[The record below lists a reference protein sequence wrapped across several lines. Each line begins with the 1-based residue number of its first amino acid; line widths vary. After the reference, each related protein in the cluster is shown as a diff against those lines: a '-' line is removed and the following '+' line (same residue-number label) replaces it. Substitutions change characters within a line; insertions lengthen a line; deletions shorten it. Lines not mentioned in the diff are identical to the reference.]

1 MKRLLLLSIIFLT
14 ACATPSPEEKKNEVF
29 QVQLYLSS
37 DRLYEFNSETPFT
50 GIARDTYVTGQ
61 LREKAFYKDGKPEG
75 LTEMYFKDGK
85 LWQTHNWKD
94 GEKEGL
100 HVTYRENGILQFK
113 DFYKDGKRDGV
124 QETYGENGEL
134 SYKVCY
140 RNGEE
145 VNMSYCEK

>member
-50 GIARDTYVTGQ
+50 GIARDTYLTGQ

-94 GEKEGL
+94 GKREGL
-100 HVTYRENGILQFK
+100 QLIYHQNGNLRDKGYYVNDKIEGIEETYR
-113 DFYKDGKRDGV
+113 
-124 QETYGENGEL
+124 ENGEL

>member
-29 QVQLYLSS
+29 EVQLYLSS

-61 LREKAFYKDGKPEG
+61 LRAKSTYKNGKPEG

>member
-50 GIARDTYVTGQ
+50 GIARDTYLTGQ
-61 LREKAFYKDGKPEG
+61 LREKAFYKDGKP
-75 LTEMYFKDGK
+75 
-85 LWQTHNWKD
+85 
-94 GEKEGL
+94 EGL